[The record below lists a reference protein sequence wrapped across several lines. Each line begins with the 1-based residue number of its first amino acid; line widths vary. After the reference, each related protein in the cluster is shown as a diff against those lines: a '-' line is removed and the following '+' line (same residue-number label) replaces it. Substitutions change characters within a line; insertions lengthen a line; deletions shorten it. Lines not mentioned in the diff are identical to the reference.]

1 MTWHYLFWII
11 KLINLNWNE
20 MKLVVK
26 KFCILDLMFQL
37 TCSKKQRIRQVLNC
51 FFGLTFVGCQ
61 KPIDAIVIIR
71 KKTRSECFP
80 KNWKNLGSIPWLD
93 LKFTQPLI
101 AALPVKVGA
110 LKPNHFATIEFTPS
124 HPINTF
130 HLQSWYSNKAQVIIQ

>member
-11 KLINLNWNE
+11 KLINLNWDE

-26 KFCILDLMFQL
+26 KICILDLMFQL
-37 TCSKKQRIRQVLNC
+37 TCSKKQRIRQVLNY

-80 KNWKNLGSIPWLD
+80 KE
-93 LKFTQPLI
+93 LKELRLNPMIGLEIYTTSNSSSSCKSWCLEAQPLCHHWVHSI
-101 AALPVKVGA
+101 APNQHLP
-110 LKPNHFATIEFTPS
+110 FTKL
-124 HPINTF
+124 IF
-130 HLQSWYSNKAQVIIQ
+130 Q

>member
-1 MTWHYLFWII
+1 
-11 KLINLNWNE
+11 

-80 KNWKNLGSIPWLD
+80 KE
-93 LKFTQPLI
+93 LKELRLNPMIGLEIYTTSDSNSSCESWCLEAQPLCHHCVHSI
-101 AALPVKVGA
+101 TPNQHLP
-110 LKPNHFATIEFTPS
+110 FTKL
-124 HPINTF
+124 IF
-130 HLQSWYSNKAQVIIQ
+130 Q